1 MKLYRSRVNYLL
13 HITRC
18 WRGGQKFCEIYIFEH
33 GDLRGMTNIE
43 ITWYLGRAIDDI
55 RNVEEKVRDEEDANI
70 LRDIRAKLHKL
81 RVKYDLL
88 KS

>member
-1 MKLYRSRVNYLL
+1 
-13 HITRC
+13 
-18 WRGGQKFCEIYIFEH
+18 
-33 GDLRGMTNIE
+33 MTNIE

-55 RNVEEKVRDEEDANI
+55 RNVEEKVRNEEDANI
-70 LRDIRAKLHKL
+70 LRYIRAKLHKL

>member
-1 MKLYRSRVNYLL
+1 
-13 HITRC
+13 
-18 WRGGQKFCEIYIFEH
+18 
-33 GDLRGMTNIE
+33 MTDIE

-55 RNVEEKVRDEEDANI
+55 HKVEEKLREEDATI

-88 KS
+88 NS

>member
-1 MKLYRSRVNYLL
+1 
-13 HITRC
+13 
-18 WRGGQKFCEIYIFEH
+18 
-33 GDLRGMTNIE
+33 MTNIE

-55 RNVEEKVRDEEDANI
+55 RKVEEKLRNEEDTTT

-88 KS
+88 NS